1 MMKSIR
7 YIIGCLLVWLVS
19 CQQHEVVNL
28 VEEPVELSFKLSV
41 SENGSRGNVSENPTN
56 TTNWTQVEK
65 VVDGRYL
72 YTVSVYL
79 VDVNKKIVAYKDV
92 TVDNQATEKTVTFDK
107 SYNLNQGTYTL
118 MAVANH
124 EDYTIGETTY
134 QSGLNTDWGTM
145 GVNTSADVLLNKT
158 IGSSS
163 DYISPKDV
171 IQPLS
176 LMKEI
181 ELHAGQNEV
190 KGELVRTFARF
201 RIEVKNNS
209 GTENLKVND
218 LIFSDNFAQKSAYV
232 FDQDKYDFETGALNA
247 VSSNALQPF
256 TTDEGKA
263 FKTIRAQ
270 QSAVVFDSYLLE
282 SKAQS
287 GKNYTYTLNLSY
299 DAFSSVFRIGKELN
313 QVDEIARSDYE
324 NCYFLIQN
332 VKNKGFMYID
342 FYNNLVSSPC
352 NLNELKTLLETE
364 DEAADKYLWNL
375 EAADQANCYY
385 IKNKSTFDY
394 MRMLT
399 TWSVSLDQNKV
410 HPFRF
415 SSNSDYGIQMQS
427 KGEIELYICDWGNW
441 YGGMDL
447 LVDESN
453 FVFYAVDNKLG
464 YSRPIVLTTIDP
476 VSQQSSPVTAIKR
489 NDFINVLVTV
499 SYNPVAGKFEFV
511 VEDWNQGGG
520 NIEFN

>member
-79 VDVNKKIVAYKDV
+79 VDANKKIVAYKDV

-124 EDYTIGETTY
+124 EDYTVGETTCK
-134 QSGLNTDWGTM
+134 SGLSADWGTI

-158 IGSSS
+158 ISSSS
-163 DYISPKDV
+163 DFISPKEV

-176 LMKEI
+176 LMKVI
-181 ELHAGQNEV
+181 ELHAGQNVVE
-190 KGELVRTFARF
+190 GELVRTFARL

-209 GTENLKVND
+209 GSLPLEINNLT
-218 LIFSDNFAQKSAYV
+218 FSDNFTQNQAYV
-232 FDQDKYDFETGALNA
+232 FDDGTDRKYLGKTGAPVVTSGSANL
-247 VSSNALQPF
+247 PF
-256 TTDEGKA
+256 SAMEIGART
-263 FKTIRAQ
+263 
-270 QSAVVFDSYLLE
+270 SAVIFDAYLLE
-282 SKAQS
+282 SKAQAEE
-287 GKNYTYTLNLSY
+287 NYTYTLGFSY
-299 DAFSSVFRIGKELN
+299 DVESEVLRIAKELN
-313 QVDEIARSDYE
+313 QVNQIAQSDYE

-332 VKNKGFMYID
+332 INSKRFLYRDYDILRPNGISLE
-342 FYNNLVSSPC
+342 NLQ
-352 NLNELKTLLETE
+352 TLLERG
-364 DEAADKYLWNL
+364 EANNYLWKL
-375 EAADQANCYY
+375 EAATSEDYY
-385 IKNKSTFDY
+385 NIKNIGTGEYINYSLWD
-394 MRMLT
+394 
-399 TWSVSLDQNKV
+399 VSLDQNIPNPLK
-410 HPFRF
+410 FI
-415 SSNSDYGIQMQS
+415 SNLGDGIQIQCS
-427 KGEIELYICDWGNW
+427 EGQNLYLCEWDSW
-441 YGGMDL
+441 YGGY
-447 LVDESN
+447 ESPN
-453 FVFYAVDNKLG
+453 GVGNYVFYVVDKKLG